1 MAIWSLTREKVT
13 KLLQE
18 VGNKELEID
27 ELLKLSPKQLW
38 ATDLDGFIME
48 WRLALEEDQRRA
60 SEGTVKKKR
69 GGKLLGKGA
78 KGKKKADADDSDY
91 EAKKKKT
98 AAAKAKVETKKQS
111 TLGFKPAQPEKGEKK
126 PVRAAKKETPMVEE
140 LSDDDF
146 EMLEQNAAKARPAA
160 VPKLKEKV
168 PSVELLSSSPA
179 AAEKIGALSKRT
191 EVYNAESDDDDDDD
205 DVFIDAVSSKM
216 PPNKSLKVESEDD
229 LENSEV
235 EKLKSKKAPLKKA
248 TVTAKAPVK
257 VRAAAKPAAK
267 PKAMLK
273 IYDTDDDEPPPPRA
287 ATNKPKRAAAA
298 RKPTTDMETESDDDG
313 LGDVSAMVKGVGDA
327 DASSIQLFKESPA
340 KAKASKTFVA
350 KKAAKPTSMKAP
362 INVDSD
368 DDDNEVAK
376 KSENML
382 PSDSEGELV
391 PLKVPVKPTGKK
403 VAPTRAAPVKKA
415 APSRKIPAKPIAK
428 PAAKSRGKKPV
439 EESEDELD
447 VELMADKLLDSDDD
461 VDMEEVRPV
470 SRGRAARGAAAKV
483 SSYKIA
489 PADSEDDDDDDDDDE
504 GSDDFGDD
512 SE

>member
-18 VGNKELEID
+18 VANKELEID

-48 WRLALEEDQRRA
+48 WRLTLEEDQRRA

-111 TLGFKPAQPEKGEKK
+111 TLGFKPAQPEKAEKK
-126 PVRAAKKETPMVEE
+126 PVRAAKKEIPIIDE

-168 PSVELLSSSPA
+168 PSVELPSSSPA

-191 EVYNAESDDDDDDD
+191 EVYNAESDDDD
-205 DVFIDAVSSKM
+205 VFMDAVSSKM
-216 PPNKSLKVESEDD
+216 PPNKSLKAESEDD
-229 LENSEV
+229 LEDSEV
-235 EKLKSKKAPLKKA
+235 EKSKSKKAPLKKA
-248 TVTAKAPVK
+248 TVTAKAPAK
-257 VRAAAKPAAK
+257 SKAAKPAAK
-267 PKAMLK
+267 PKATLK
-273 IYDTDDDEPPPPRA
+273 IYDTDDDDDEPPPPRA

-298 RKPTTDMETESDDDG
+298 RKPTTDMETDSDDDG

-340 KAKASKTFVA
+340 KAKASKTSVT
-350 KKAAKPTSMKAP
+350 KKVSKPTSMKAP
-362 INVDSD
+362 INLDSD
-368 DDDNEVAK
+368 DDDNEVVK
-376 KSENML
+376 KSDNML
-382 PSDSEGELV
+382 PSDSEEDLV
-391 PLKVPVKPTGKK
+391 PLKVPVKPAAKK
-403 VAPTRAAPVKKA
+403 VAPTRAAPTKKT
-415 APSRKIPAKPIAK
+415 APSRKLPTKPIAK

-439 EESEDELD
+439 EESEDESD

-489 PADSEDDDDDDDDDE
+489 SADSEDDDDDDDDNDDE
-504 GSDDFGDD
+504 GSGDFGDD